1 MATVATPPRSA
12 PTAASPAAA
21 SAARPPAG
29 GAARTATLEQ
39 VSPTA
44 AQPIP
49 HDCETGE
56 GDPADARRAW
66 TGREVGIDLARGAAL
81 IGMMI
86 THTQSAA
93 NAEGVLNPAWL
104 VATGKSSALFA
115 VVAGVGIALTSGRTR
130 PPSGR
135 KWVAVVLSML
145 ARAVVIGAIG
155 LALGAV
161 LGETNAMVILP
172 YYALL
177 FVFAIPFLRLRVR
190 WLVLA
195 TGVLAVGMPVLSM
208 VLRADLPWVVDPANL
223 TFGAVSSQPA
233 ASLTELLL
241 TGAYPALP
249 WLAYVCAGLAVGRS
263 RLSMRGVAAGIA
275 AIGLALALAAR
286 AVSWYLLD
294 VAGGQ
299 EPLTRAATKVMSLGD
314 YVDLLLFGSNGTTP
328 VNSVWWL
335 AVMSPHTA
343 TVADLVFTIGT
354 SLLAL
359 GVCIMVGRVVGRLV
373 SPLAAAG
380 TMPLTM
386 YVLHLLM
393 LAYLPISEGAEG
405 LEFVIQLTVLITFA
419 MVWHHKFARG
429 PLEQVIWWITD
440 HIRRAVLGVRTGG
453 TGALVRPAA

>member
-1 MATVATPPRSA
+1 
-12 PTAASPAAA
+12 
-21 SAARPPAG
+21 
-29 GAARTATLEQ
+29 
-39 VSPTA
+39 
-44 AQPIP
+44 
-49 HDCETGE
+49 
-56 GDPADARRAW
+56 
-66 TGREVGIDLARGAAL
+66 
-81 IGMMI
+81 
-86 THTQSAA
+86 
-93 NAEGVLNPAWL
+93 
-104 VATGKSSALFA
+104 
-115 VVAGVGIALTSGRTR
+115 
-130 PPSGR
+130 
-135 KWVAVVLSML
+135 
-145 ARAVVIGAIG
+145 
-155 LALGAV
+155 
-161 LGETNAMVILP
+161 MVILP